1 MNIDVEKQAIGAV
14 RDFCVN
20 NPHLDPHLNE
30 NDRSLVWDGYI
41 NIFGSP
47 DNTRKIN
54 EFVGKVPVQVKGKKI
69 PNFQLRN
76 SLKYSVEISHV
87 RAYLSGDGCFYFVV
101 VISNVNKI
109 ISRHIFYHAFYQRE
123 MGYLL
128 DKYGHQKTRTI
139 EFQKF
144 PVDHTEQAN
153 LLLNYCKT
161 YKEGASFAR
170 VDMILPESQRN
181 KIKNFKINYASV
193 KGDPDNTLPPF
204 HFLTKGTHNLFG
216 SFDDGYPYF
225 PLDQVNNITMS
236 PLETYSFGAGTT
248 VYFDQ
253 ARKIW
258 QGGNLIYQVNPVFRI
273 TIYFDDSRSINFCIK
288 PLCRLGEHIKIAE
301 FIQELNSSKTLLI
314 NNRSIDLSSL
324 LNKKSTEYKQ
334 FMSYSEWIISIKNKL
349 DSLGVNKDL
358 VLPEGDNKNWSQLDL
373 LLHIDGEALQNYS
386 AENQVTYINVGNL
399 RILVEARSKSDGLYI
414 RNFFSKEEMGQY
426 ACQVG
431 EDENKYI
438 ASRFLL
444 LDIDAFK
451 ADNFC
456 ADVILDDVEKHEIY
470 PQLLGKY
477 NQLGLD
483 SLRVYDESKDISKL
497 LFAKKLFTHLKTKY
511 PEAEN
516 DYLKINYFQSVLR
529 EKGSIDEHMTEIE
542 RMMLDHPNN
551 HAMLMC
557 CNVLL
562 SNFAEAKKFLDKID
576 PETNID
582 KWPIMNLFPSDVQ

>member
-1 MNIDVEKQAIGAV
+1 MTIDVEKLAVSAV
-14 RDFCVN
+14 RDFCVF
-20 NPHLDPHLNE
+20 NPYLDPQLNE
-30 NDRSLVWDGYI
+30 NDRSLIWDGFI
-41 NIFGSP
+41 NIFGRS
-47 DNTRKIN
+47 DNNRKVE
-54 EFVGKVPVQVKGKKI
+54 EFVGRVPVQIKGKMI
-69 PNFQLRN
+69 STFQLRD
-76 SLKYSVEISHV
+76 SIKYSVEISHIK
-87 RAYLSGDGCFYFVV
+87 AYLSGDGCFYFVV

-123 MGYLL
+123 MGFLL
-128 DKYGHQKTRTI
+128 DKYRHQKTQTI

-193 KGDPDNTLPPF
+193 KGDSDNTLPPF

-216 SFDDGYPYF
+216 SFDDGSPYF
-225 PLDQVNNITMS
+225 AFDQVSNITMS
-236 PLETYSFGAGTT
+236 PHETYSFGAGTT
-248 VYFDQ
+248 IFFDQ
-253 ARKIW
+253 ARIIW
-258 QGGNLIYQVNPVFRI
+258 QDGNLIYQVNPVFRM
-273 TIYFDDSRSINFCIK
+273 TVYFDGSGSIDFSVK
-288 PLCRLGEHIKIAE
+288 PLHQLSEHIRVAE

-314 NNRSIDLSSL
+314 NDRSIDLSSQ
-324 LNKKSTEYKQ
+324 LNVELAEYQQ
-334 FMSYSEWIISIKNKL
+334 FVSYSEWIISIKNKL
-349 DSLGVNKDL
+349 DSLGVYKDL
-358 VLPEGDNKNWSQLDL
+358 ILPEGDNKNWNQLDL

-444 LDIDAFK
+444 LDIDAIK

-456 ADVILDDVEKHEIY
+456 ADVIFDDVEKHEIY
-470 PQLLGKY
+470 PQLLGNY
-477 NQLGLD
+477 NQLGLE
-483 SLRVYDESKDISKL
+483 SLRAYDETKDISKL
-497 LFAKKLFTHLKTKY
+497 NLARRLFEYLKAKY
-511 PEAEN
+511 PQKEN
-516 DYLKINYFQSVLR
+516 DFLKINYYQSILR
-529 EKGSIDEHMTEIE
+529 EEGSISEHVIEIN
-542 RMMLDHPNN
+542 RIMLDHPKN
-551 HAMLMC
+551 HEMLMC
-557 CNVLL
+557 CNILL
-562 SNFAEAKKFLDKID
+562 SDFAEAKINLDKID
-576 PETNID
+576 SESKVD
-582 KWPIMNLFPSDVQ
+582 VWPIMNLMPSDA